1 MRLLYNDAQW
11 KDYNISIDKDRQV
24 VVKCNNKEISK
35 NKRKDILQII
45 AKELDISNT
54 ENWNTNKLGINLI
67 LFLNR
72 NKTIEEIR
80 DIMSKLLPTI
90 EYEANVGDALSYN
103 QQRYMINNIFKK
115 TSGSDYNMSSVMLRL
130 IVIDSLYST
139 NAQYSYFS
147 IEEMAKKI
155 IKLGTENNASAYFYK
170 LVCDKNDWKRLFS
183 AKYGIR
189 KNLEDGSRQI
199 SLMSKYAYYA
209 ILQDVKQHPLGF
221 PIYDSL
227 ALAMYPKVCERLAIN
242 TDLDSTNVSIEKY
255 IAALNEL
262 RKIIFEQ
269 EKDDLFE
276 GKYQQ
281 YDILDAYLWRMGKLG
296 KGNYSLLLN
305 KSDYCRLIRNLGL
318 EKHTPKTKDID
329 NYSVDAQSEDNEEQ
343 KTSKFNDIIR
353 EKTIEKKSN
362 EIVKWMKDGKCI
374 KEMIDHWKNYYI

>member
-1 MRLLYNDAQW
+1 MRLIYNDAQW
-11 KDYNISIDKDRQV
+11 KDYNISIDKDRKV
-24 VVKCNNKEISK
+24 VVKCNDKEISK

-45 AKELDISNT
+45 SKELDISNT

-318 EKHTPKTKDID
+318 GKHTPKTKDID

-343 KTSKFNDIIR
+343 KISKFNDIIR

-374 KEMIDHWKNYYI
+374 KEMIDHWQKYYI

>member
-1 MRLLYNDAQW
+1 
-11 KDYNISIDKDRQV
+11 
-24 VVKCNNKEISK
+24 
-35 NKRKDILQII
+35 
-45 AKELDISNT
+45 
-54 ENWNTNKLGINLI
+54 
-67 LFLNR
+67 
-72 NKTIEEIR
+72 
-80 DIMSKLLPTI
+80 
-90 EYEANVGDALSYN
+90 
-103 QQRYMINNIFKK
+103 
-115 TSGSDYNMSSVMLRL
+115 
-130 IVIDSLYST
+130 
-139 NAQYSYFS
+139 
-147 IEEMAKKI
+147 
-155 IKLGTENNASAYFYK
+155 
-170 LVCDKNDWKRLFS
+170 
-183 AKYGIR
+183 
-189 KNLEDGSRQI
+189 
-199 SLMSKYAYYA
+199 
-209 ILQDVKQHPLGF
+209 
-221 PIYDSL
+221 
-227 ALAMYPKVCERLAIN
+227 MYPKVCERLAIN

-374 KEMIDHWKNYYI
+374 KEMIDHWKKYYI

>member
-11 KDYNISIDKDRQV
+11 KDYNISIDKDRKV
-24 VVKCNNKEISK
+24 VVKCNDKEISK

-45 AKELDISNT
+45 SKELDISNT

-103 QQRYMINNIFKK
+103 QQRYIINNIFKK

-155 IKLGTENNASAYFYK
+155 IKLGTENNASTYFYG
-170 LVCDKNDWKRLFS
+170 LVAGKKDMKRLFS
-183 AKYGIR
+183 TKYGIR
-189 KNLEDGSRQI
+189 KSLEDGSRQI

-209 ILQDVKQHPLGF
+209 ILQDTKQHPLGF

-374 KEMIDHWKNYYI
+374 KEMIDHWQKYYI

>member
-374 KEMIDHWKNYYI
+374 KEMIDHWKKYYI

>member
-1 MRLLYNDAQW
+1 MRLIYNDAQW
-11 KDYNISIDKDRQV
+11 KDYNISIDKDRKV
-24 VVKCNNKEISK
+24 VVKCNDKEISK

-45 AKELDISNT
+45 SKELDISNT

-374 KEMIDHWKNYYI
+374 KEMIDHWQKYYI